1 VAEEKKEEAKAAPAA
16 PAPAV
21 TSSGGGG
28 GGPKPIIL
36 IAIAVL
42 NMISMGAVAF
52 ILWSS
57 HKAEQKK
64 PKIDDVIEGVHKE
77 DSERDPASV
86 NKEDIVGK
94 LIPMET
100 FLVNLAGSRGSKLV
114 KMNIELELENEAVMS
129 EIEKRKPQIRDKV
142 IILLSSKNY
151 EFMSSKEGKIALRD
165 EIKGVINEFL
175 STGKIKNIYFT
186 DLVVN

>member
-1 VAEEKKEEAKAAPAA
+1 MADEKKEESKPTVAVAP
-16 PAPAV
+16 V
-21 TSSGGGG
+21 SSGSP
-28 GGPKPIIL
+28 GPQKPIVL
-36 IAIAVL
+36 IAIAAL

-57 HKAEQKK
+57 HKADQKK
-64 PKIDDVIEGVHKE
+64 ARLDDVVEAVHKT
-77 DSERDPASV
+77 DSERDPSSI

-114 KMNIELELENEAVMS
+114 KMNIELEVDNEAALA
-129 EIEKRKPQIRDKV
+129 EIVRRKPQIRDKV

-151 EFMSSKEGKIALRD
+151 EFMSSKEGKLALRD
-165 EIKGVINEFL
+165 EIKDVVNEFMAN
-175 STGKIKNIYFT
+175 GKIKNIYFT